1 MRVNKYKTRK
11 VTNMKTPEAFK
22 SYDIRGKYPK
32 DINEQFAKDIGASI
46 ATIVNSPIVVG
57 SDNNTSSPQIKTA
70 LLSGILSTGTDVI
83 DIGIGPTDMI
93 AYAGKTLNASC
104 SIMVTASHLGTQY
117 NGFKFMYKEGNSFTN
132 EDLAKI
138 KDIYLKKTYK
148 LSASGH
154 LTHDKTILL
163 KYLDHAKAIF
173 RKYFKKIDAKII
185 IDTGDGT
192 CSITT
197 PTLLKDLGA
206 ETIKINSDLDGGFR
220 RHSDCS
226 EEKQIAYLKDE
237 IKKHHADL
245 AIAHDLD
252 GDRIA
257 VFDKNGN
264 WLSGNHLFAIF
275 AKIVSSDTI
284 IASID
289 TSELLKNATT
299 SKIIYTRVGDP
310 FVLKAMQ
317 DNKAALAGEPNGH
330 YALRKFIP
338 YNSGTLF
345 AALIAA
351 YAKEIPRYLDSLPKY
366 HTATKKYTITDTASK
381 MQQITSHIKAN
392 YTITSTIDGIKY
404 KDNDG
409 TTLIRAS
416 GTENAIRIV
425 AENKNNPDKQLKQT
439 EKELNL

>member
-1 MRVNKYKTRK
+1 
-11 VTNMKTPEAFK
+11 MKTPEAFK

-46 ATIVNSPIVVG
+46 ATLWDSVDSPIVVG
-57 SDNNTSSPQIKTA
+57 SDNNTSSPEIKAA
-70 LLSGILSTGTDVI
+70 LIQGILSTGTGVI

-93 AYAGKTLNASC
+93 AYAGKTLNSSC
-104 SIMVTASHLGTQY
+104 SIMVTASHLGTEY

-148 LSASGH
+148 IKACGH
-154 LTHDKTILL
+154 LTHDKTLL
-163 KYLDHAKAIF
+163 PKYLGHAKAIF
-173 RKYFKKIDAKII
+173 KKYFQKIDAKII
-185 IDTGDGT
+185 IDTGDGA

-197 PTLLKDLGA
+197 PALLKDLGA

-257 VFDKNGN
+257 VFDNKGN
-264 WLSGNHLFAIF
+264 WVSGNHLFAIF
-275 AKIVSSDTI
+275 AHIISCDTI

-289 TSELLKNATT
+289 TSELLKNASP
-299 SKIIYTRVGDP
+299 SKIIHTRVGDP

-317 DNKAALAGEPNGH
+317 DNNAALAGEPNGH
-330 YALRKFIP
+330 YALCEFIP

-345 AALIAA
+345 ALLIAA
-351 YAKEIPRYLDSLPKY
+351 YAKNIPRYLDSLPKY

-381 MQQITSHIKAN
+381 MQQITNHIKAN
-392 YTITSTIDGIKY
+392 YTIISTIDGIKY
-404 KDNDG
+404 KDSAS
-409 TTLIRAS
+409 TILIRAS

-425 AENKNNPDKQLKQT
+425 AENKNNPEKQLKQT

>member
-1 MRVNKYKTRK
+1 
-11 VTNMKTPEAFK
+11 MKTPEAFK
-22 SYDIRGKYPK
+22 SYDIRGKYPE

-46 ATIVNSPIVVG
+46 ATLKGQNIVVG
-57 SDNNTSSPQIKTA
+57 SDNNTSSPEIKTA
-70 LLSGILSTGTDVI
+70 LIKGILSTGTDVT

-93 AYAGKTLNASC
+93 AYAGKILKSSC
-104 SIMVTASHLGTQY
+104 SIMVTASHLGTEY

-148 LSASGH
+148 KQESGH
-154 LTHDKTILL
+154 LTHDKTILP
-163 KYLDHAKAIF
+163 KYLNHAKATF
-173 RKYFKKIDAKII
+173 KKYFQKIDAKII
-185 IDTGDGT
+185 IDTGDGA

-206 ETIKINSDLDGGFR
+206 ETIKINSDIDGGFR

-226 EEKQIAYLKDE
+226 EENQVAYLKDE
-237 IKKHHADL
+237 IKKHRADL

-257 VFDKNGN
+257 VFDNKGN

-275 AKIVSSDTI
+275 AKLISSDTI

-289 TSELLKNATT
+289 TSELLKNATS

-310 FVLKAMQ
+310 FVLKAMEES
-317 DNKAALAGEPNGH
+317 KATLAGEPNGH
-330 YALRKFIP
+330 YALREFIP

-345 AALIAA
+345 ALLIAA
-351 YAKEIPRYLDSLPKY
+351 YAKEIPGYLDTIPKY

-381 MQQITSHIKAN
+381 MQQITDHIKAN

-404 KDNDG
+404 KDNDA
-409 TTLIRAS
+409 TILIRAS